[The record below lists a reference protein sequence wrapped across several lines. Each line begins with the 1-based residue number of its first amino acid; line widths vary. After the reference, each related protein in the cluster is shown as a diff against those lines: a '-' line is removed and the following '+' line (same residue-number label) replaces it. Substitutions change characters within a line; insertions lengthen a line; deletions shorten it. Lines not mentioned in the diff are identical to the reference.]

1 MIDQN
6 QKNLDGEVSEYEHDT
21 KDADKEVCM
30 SEYPKDTNGK
40 WVRVKGTGVAHTG
53 DVVPLEGIKG
63 PGSAN
68 TYFDGYA
75 YEKHVGVPVAP
86 EAKPLIPIIYIMV
99 LVGCIFLGSGIIG
112 FIQTAIGL
120 SIGGLLT
127 LLATVLMLIAF
138 KMSCEEERRNAENA
152 ENDSKQN
159 DVKDE

>member
-1 MIDQN
+1 MVDQN
-6 QKNLDGEVSEYEHDT
+6 QKNLDGEVSEYEHDI
-21 KDADKEVCM
+21 KDTDEEVCM

-68 TYFDGYA
+68 TYFNGYA

-86 EAKPLIPIIYIMV
+86 KAKPLIKLMFVCAYPGMACW
-99 LVGCIFLGSGIIG
+99 GLGLAGIIP
-112 FIQTAIGL
+112 TAIGL
-120 SIGGLLT
+120 SVGGLLICLSAVC
-127 LLATVLMLIAF
+127 LLVAF
-138 KMSCEEERRNAENA
+138 KMSCDEERKNAENA
-152 ENDSKQN
+152 ENGNN